1 MNNLAYCPN
10 CGKTVN
16 AGVNFCESCGFV
28 LHQAPAV
35 VQQSSAGAAVERS
48 STIDF
53 ANDPVIRNYPPVPP
67 GQNLP
72 FRLQDGE
79 VIIKEFRPKRKV
91 IVKFA
96 SGGIITAL
104 FIGLIILA
112 PLSTLF
118 IRSSSSGAGFGGSGF
133 LIFVG
138 ISGFIILLI
147 ISISV
152 ASGFLGYKKY
162 SYWITNHRTIG
173 RRGIIGYTTDSM
185 PLENVADVIV
195 SRGILD
201 RLLGL

>member
-1 MNNLAYCPN
+1 MAYCPN

-138 ISGFIILLI
+138 FLVALECDLLC
-147 ISISV
+147 
-152 ASGFLGYKKY
+152 
-162 SYWITNHRTIG
+162 
-173 RRGIIGYTTDSM
+173 RRRFAIQGDCSPSLPEGVGNS
-185 PLENVADVIV
+185 LHA
-195 SRGILD
+195 R
-201 RLLGL
+201 